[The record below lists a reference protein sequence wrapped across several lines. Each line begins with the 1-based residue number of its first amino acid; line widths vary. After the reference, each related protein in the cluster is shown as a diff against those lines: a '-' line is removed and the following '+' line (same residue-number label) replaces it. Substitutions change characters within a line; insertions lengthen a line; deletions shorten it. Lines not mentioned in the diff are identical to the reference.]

1 MIEGVPPHPRGD
13 TDALSTERR
22 TRVQPCVKTTWCT
35 EHDGHAGPCL
45 EEPRTEHAP
54 EDFGP
59 EASKRRRY

>member
-1 MIEGVPPHPRGD
+1 MIEGVDSTALGA
-13 TDALSTERR
+13 TDAGGARDFR
-22 TRVQPCVKTTWCT
+22 PVPCRKTTWCT
-35 EHDGHAGPCL
+35 SEDGHAAACL